1 MAIELPTSIIPAEL
15 EDPKNLIIFS
25 KPKQGKSTALAALPN
40 ALCIDLEDGGYDYI
54 DAVKIKANSVQ
65 DLKEICKAIKE
76 ANYPYQFIVL
86 DTITALEEMVKPL
99 ALKLYQ
105 DTVAGS
111 KFTGKN
117 VLDAPMGKK
126 MCPYL

>member
-1 MAIELPTSIIPAEL
+1 M
-15 EDPKNLIIFS
+15 
-25 KPKQGKSTALAALPN
+25 PN
-40 ALCIDLEDGGYDYI
+40 ALCIDLENGGYDSS

-65 DLKEICKAIKE
+65 DIKEICTAIKE

-86 DTITALEEMVKPL
+86 DTITALEDMVKPL
-99 ALKLYQ
+99 ALKLYL

-117 VLDAPMGKK
+117 ILDAPMGKK

>member
-1 MAIELPTSIIPAEL
+1 MIT
-15 EDPKNLIIFS
+15 NW
-25 KPKQGKSTALAALPN
+25 GKSTALAALPN
-40 ALCIDLEDGGYDYI
+40 ALCIDLENGGYDYI

-65 DLKEICKAIKE
+65 DIKEICTAIKE

-86 DTITALEEMVKPL
+86 DTITALEDMVKPL
-99 ALKLYQ
+99 ALKLYL

-117 VLDAPMGKK
+117 ILDAPMGKK
-126 MCPYL
+126 DVPLFIVI